1 MSSQAELA
9 KKKTIT
15 SFSDIYRGEGD
26 ETFIEKGARG
36 RKG

>member
-15 SFSDIYRGEGD
+15 SFSDNLGKGD
-26 ETFIEKGARG
+26 ETLIEKGARG